1 MPGGVEGGYVL
12 RQKIIEHGA
21 DGGDHRELGDVL
33 PGRRHRRAQEVGG
46 ERELEPEQ
54 DPGSEFEPDLAAHQ
68 LVGGAIE
75 DRHDDV
81 DDGLEGAEAYNEN
94 GTALDGERDIARDL
108 VELLL

>member
-1 MPGGVEGGYVL
+1 MAAITASLAMSSQV
-12 RQKIIEHGA
+12 GA
-21 DGGDHRELGDVL
+21 TAV
-33 PGRRHRRAQEVGG
+33 RRRSGG

-54 DPGSEFEPDLAAHQ
+54 DPGGEFEPDLAAHH

-81 DDGLEGAEAYNEN
+81 DDGLEGAEAYNED

-108 VELLL
+108 VELLLQRYDRFPRFPP

>member
-1 MPGGVEGGYVL
+1 MAAITASLAMSSQVGATAVRRRSAASANSSPSKDPGG
-12 RQKIIEHGA
+12 
-21 DGGDHRELGDVL
+21 
-33 PGRRHRRAQEVGG
+33 
-46 ERELEPEQ
+46 
-54 DPGSEFEPDLAAHQ
+54 EFEPDLAAHH

-94 GTALDGERDIARDL
+94 GTALDSERDIARDL